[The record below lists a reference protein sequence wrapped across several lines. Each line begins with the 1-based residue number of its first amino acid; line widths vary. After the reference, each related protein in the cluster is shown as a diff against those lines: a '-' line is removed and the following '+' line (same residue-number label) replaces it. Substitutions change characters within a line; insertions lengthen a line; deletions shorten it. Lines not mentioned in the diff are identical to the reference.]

1 MQPDVSALFTS
12 KSVAV
17 CADTL
22 GSTGRFLADLSAGW
36 PVFLILGGV
45 MTLCVFA
52 YARAIY
58 RHPIDWT
65 RGAGAPQPRE
75 HTVETIARDAGA

>member
-12 KSVAV
+12 KPVAV
-17 CADTL
+17 CADAL
-22 GSTGRFLADLSAGW
+22 SSTGRFLADLSAGW
-36 PVFLILGGV
+36 PVFFILGGV

-52 YARAIY
+52 YARAVY

-65 RGAGAPQPRE
+65 RGTGASTPRE
-75 HTVETIARDAGA
+75 RTVESIARDAGA

>member
-1 MQPDVSALFTS
+1 MQPDVTALFTS
-12 KSVAV
+12 KPVAV
-17 CADTL
+17 CADAL

-45 MTLCVFA
+45 MALCVFA

-58 RHPIDWT
+58 RVRIDWNRLPDMPPRT
-65 RGAGAPQPRE
+65 R
-75 HTVETIARDAGA
+75 TVESIARDAGA

>member
-1 MQPDVSALFTS
+1 MQPDVTALFTS
-12 KSVAV
+12 KPVAV
-17 CADTL
+17 CADAL

-45 MTLCVFA
+45 MALCVFA

-58 RHPIDWT
+58 RHPIDWA
-65 RGAGAPQPRE
+65 RGTGAQPPNR
-75 HTVETIARDAGA
+75 TVETIARDAGV